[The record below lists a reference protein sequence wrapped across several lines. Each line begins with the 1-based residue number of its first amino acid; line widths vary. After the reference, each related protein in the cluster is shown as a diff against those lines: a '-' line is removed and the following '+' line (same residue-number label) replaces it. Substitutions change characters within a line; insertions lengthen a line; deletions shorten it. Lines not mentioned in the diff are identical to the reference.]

1 MALFPIQT
9 TWEFRDTANA
19 SNASKRQSVLPNLTD
34 ELELGKSPREN
45 KIAFSGASIARWFSH
60 EFPRSPMQ
68 NQLELKIIG
77 TMLPDVDFF
86 YSAFRKAY
94 AASSLS
100 GHE

>member
-1 MALFPIQT
+1 M
-9 TWEFRDTANA
+9 
-19 SNASKRQSVLPNLTD
+19 QSVLPNLTD
-34 ELELGKSPREN
+34 EVELSKSPCEN
-45 KIAFSGASIARWFSH
+45 KIAFSGASIERWLSH

-77 TMLPDVDFF
+77 AMLPDVDFF

-94 AASSLS
+94 VASSLS